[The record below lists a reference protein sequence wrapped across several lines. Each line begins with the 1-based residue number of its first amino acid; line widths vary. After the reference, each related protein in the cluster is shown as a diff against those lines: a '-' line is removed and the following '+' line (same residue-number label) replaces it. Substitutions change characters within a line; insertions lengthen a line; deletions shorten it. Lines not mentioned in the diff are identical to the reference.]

1 MDSISARVANVAPS
15 LTLSVTNQAKAM
27 KARGEEVYGL
37 AGGEP
42 DQDTPDFIKQA
53 AIDALAQGKT
63 KYTPAAGIPELREAI
78 ANKLKED
85 NGIEYDPRQ
94 IVVNS
99 GAKQSCFN
107 AILAVVEEGEHIDPA
122 LDRRLIL
129 HLGDAERL
137 VVR

>member
-1 MDSISARVANVAPS
+1 MDSISARVASVAPS

-53 AIDALAQGKT
+53 AVDALAQGKT

-78 ANKLKED
+78 AEKLKND

-94 IVVNS
+94 IVINS

-107 AILAVVEEGEHIDPA
+107 AILAVVEEGDEVSVKVIGF
-122 LDRRLIL
+122 DRGKVKLSIKE
-129 HLGDAERL
+129 A
-137 VVR
+137 V

>member
-53 AIDALAQGKT
+53 AVEALAFVYKSRDGTHHQ
-63 KYTPAAGIPELREAI
+63 R
-78 ANKLKED
+78 
-85 NGIEYDPRQ
+85 
-94 IVVNS
+94 S
-99 GAKQSCFN
+99 
-107 AILAVVEEGEHIDPA
+107 
-122 LDRRLIL
+122 RRC
-129 HLGDAERL
+129 RL
-137 VVR
+137 